1 MIEFRFTVTVDVYEK
16 DGEEFED
23 TTYAED
29 SAIQAALRD
38 HISSNI
44 GIDMITAAGSE
55 WKVEMGEVEND

>member
-1 MIEFRFTVTVDVYEK
+1 VYEK